1 MKTKILFT
9 VIVLFLFSATLV
21 NAQEAVKTSAISPE
35 STSTKAQDHNSSR
48 SNKTSSVA
56 APDNSGAGGTEVSK
70 ENQNTTQ
77 SNQIKTNANE
87 SGSGTNLS
95 KKGYDYYQAK
105 SDLKPNSAAA
115 KSTGADDKTN
125 KSEAARSKKK

>member
-21 NAQEAVKTSAISPE
+21 NAQEAVKTSASSPE
-35 STSTKAQDHNSSR
+35 SSTKAQDHNSTR

-77 SNQIKTNANE
+77 STQIKTNANE
-87 SGSGTNLS
+87 TGSGTNLS

-105 SDLKPNSAAA
+105 SDLKPNSAAE

-125 KSEAARSKKK
+125 KSEAARAKKK

>member
-1 MKTKILFT
+1 MKTKIVFT

-21 NAQEAVKTSAISPE
+21 NAQEAVKTSASSPE
-35 STSTKAQDHNSSR
+35 SSTKAQDHNSTR

-77 SNQIKTNANE
+77 STQIKTNANE
-87 SGSGTNLS
+87 TGSGTNLS

-115 KSTGADDKTN
+115 KSTGTDDKTN
-125 KSEAARSKKK
+125 KSEAARAKKK

>member
-1 MKTKILFT
+1 MKTKIVFT

-21 NAQEAVKTSAISPE
+21 NAQEAVKTSASSPE
-35 STSTKAQDHNSSR
+35 SSTKAQDHNSTR

-77 SNQIKTNANE
+77 STQIKTNANE
-87 SGSGTNLS
+87 TGSGTNLS

-105 SDLKPNSAAA
+105 SDLKPNSAAE
-115 KSTGADDKTN
+115 KSTGTDDKTN
-125 KSEAARSKKK
+125 KSEAARAKKK

>member
-21 NAQEAVKTSAISPE
+21 NAQEAVKTSASSPE
-35 STSTKAQDHNSSR
+35 SSTKAQDHNSTR

-77 SNQIKTNANE
+77 STQIKTNANE
-87 SGSGTNLS
+87 TGSGTNLS

-105 SDLKPNSAAA
+105 SDLKPNSAAE
-115 KSTGADDKTN
+115 KSTGTDDKTN
-125 KSEAARSKKK
+125 KSEAARAKKK